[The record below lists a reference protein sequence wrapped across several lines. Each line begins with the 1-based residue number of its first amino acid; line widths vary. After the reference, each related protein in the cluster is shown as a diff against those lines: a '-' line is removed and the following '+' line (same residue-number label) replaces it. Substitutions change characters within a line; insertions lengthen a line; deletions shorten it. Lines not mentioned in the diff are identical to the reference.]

1 MAIAEN
7 LAEYALV
14 SAPKA
19 KKPDFWLGEAKKLAN
34 RCNKYY
40 STALVNEWQRVAK
53 NKSLKEA
60 NIRLKKLQ
68 ESFKFGDFV
77 ITDTQD
83 EAVSDYANTLSIK
96 CITILSNYM
105 KNGDVEKAFNHIYPV
120 IAHHEMNEDL
130 NKAIGKGEFRGFALR
145 LQDAKWWRGKIK
157 RFAARRIEKISR
169 ELGFINKAR
178 SMYCSEVGKREHKR
192 SKQLGFEHMEN
203 VVLENNVGDQ
213 YTLAD
218 LAELSNSNPV
228 IRRTELMVRIAG
240 FEKYAKERQFNAW
253 FFTITCPS
261 KYHAN
266 HLSGHRNKKFAG
278 YSQKDAQDYL
288 CKLWAKFRSKAKR
301 ITKDKAE
308 EWEFFGFRVAEPH
321 HDGTPHWHLLLFI
334 NPRHELEVRSFLRKY
349 AMEEDGN
356 ERGAYKARFDETK
369 IKQGINEATGK
380 EYSAAGYIAK
390 YVAKNIDGEHVDVDS
405 YGEDARASAQSIV
418 GWSSRN
424 GLRQFQQVGGPKVS
438 QWRELRRLANISEE
452 DEAEMNPLLKVAV
465 DTLEGFE
472 HAADAWCWYCRFSDQ
487 HGLSLYKIAKTVD
500 DIIESVDTETGE
512 VFPLTLQ
519 KPSVNYYGEFI
530 DQIKGIDLSLN
541 FLPEGFPYPVE
552 DMKSNRIRQ
561 KTRFYDWTIINATK
575 AEAAEVRAANVAKK
589 LAMNE
594 AKLGEAVA
602 VADDLLT
609 ALVVA
614 APESLDL
621 DLESLDFKALCA
633 PWTGVNNC
641 TGAVEGFGQ
650 KPEAQQQQVLFDL
663 NRQ

>member
-1 MAIAEN
+1 MAITESLN
-7 LAEYALV
+7 EYALV
-14 SAPKA
+14 SAPKEKHPDYWLEQA
-19 KKPDFWLGEAKKLAN
+19 KPLAARCGRDFAKPVLHD
-34 RCNKYY
+34 
-40 STALVNEWQRVAK
+40 WQRVVKTQTIKAA
-53 NKSLKEA
+53 NLRLKE
-60 NIRLKKLQ
+60 LQ
-68 ESFKFGDFV
+68 QSFKFGDFLV
-77 ITDTQD
+77 SDTQAD
-83 EAVSDYANTLSIK
+83 AVADYANTLSIK
-96 CITILSNYM
+96 CITVLSNYM
-105 KNGDVEKAFNHIYPV
+105 KFGNEEKAVEHIQIV
-120 IAHHEMNEDL
+120 CDRHELSEEL
-130 NKAIGKGEFRGFALR
+130 ETAVKRGEFRGFALR

-192 SKQLGFEHMEN
+192 SKQMGFEHMES

-240 FEKYAKERQFNAW
+240 FEQYAKERQFSAW

-301 ITKDKAE
+301 ITKDKDE

-334 NPRHELEVRSFLRKY
+334 NPRHEVEVRSFLRKY

-452 DEAEMNPLLKVAV
+452 DEAEMSPLLKSAI
-465 DTLEGFE
+465 DKLESFE

-512 VFPLTLQ
+512 VFPLTMQ
-519 KPSVNYYGEFI
+519 KPNVNYYGEFI
-530 DQIKGIDLSLN
+530 EQIKGIDLSLN

-552 DMKSNRIRQ
+552 DNQSNRIRQ

-575 AEAAEVRAANVAKK
+575 SEAAAVRANNVAKK

-594 AKLGEAVA
+594 AKLAEASAVA
-602 VADDLLT
+602 GDLLGD
-609 ALVVA
+609 ALDA
-614 APESLDL
+614 FNLESLDL
-621 DLESLDFKALCA
+621 KAQSA

-641 TGAVEGFGQ
+641 TDAVGGSSQ
-650 KPEAQQQQVLFDL
+650 TPEVAKKQIGLI
-663 NRQ
+663 

>member
-1 MAIAEN
+1 MAITEN
-7 LAEYALV
+7 LNEYALV
-14 SAPKA
+14 SAPKDKLPDYWLEQA
-19 KKPDFWLGEAKKLAN
+19 KPLAARCGSDFAKPVLHD
-34 RCNKYY
+34 
-40 STALVNEWQRVAK
+40 WQRVVKAK
-53 NKSLKEA
+53 SIKAA
-60 NIRLKKLQ
+60 NIRLKELQ
-68 ESFKFGDFV
+68 QSFKFGDFLV
-77 ITDTQD
+77 SDTHAD
-83 EAVSDYANTLSIK
+83 AVADYANTLSIK
-96 CITILSNYM
+96 CITVLSNYM
-105 KNGDVEKAFNHIYPV
+105 KFGNEEKAVEHIQIV
-120 IAHHEMNEDL
+120 CDRHELSEEL
-130 NKAIGKGEFRGFALR
+130 ETAVKRGEFRGFALR

-192 SKQLGFEHMEN
+192 SKQMGFEHMES

-240 FEKYAKERQFNAW
+240 FEQYAKERQFSAW

-301 ITKDKAE
+301 ITKDKDE

-334 NPRHELEVRSFLRKY
+334 NPRHEVEVRSFLRKY

-452 DEAEMNPLLKVAV
+452 DEAEMSPLLKSAI
-465 DTLEGFE
+465 DKLESFE

-512 VFPLTLQ
+512 VFPLTMQ

-530 DQIKGIDLSLN
+530 EQIKGIDLSLN

-575 AEAAEVRAANVAKK
+575 AEAAAVRANNVAKK

-594 AKLGEAVA
+594 AKLAEASAVA
-602 VADDLLT
+602 GDLLGD
-609 ALVVA
+609 ALDA
-614 APESLDL
+614 FNLESLDL
-621 DLESLDFKALCA
+621 KARSA

-641 TGAVEGFGQ
+641 TEAVGGSSQ
-650 KPEAQQQQVLFDL
+650 TPEVAKKQIGLI
-663 NRQ
+663 